1 MCLCFLEEIVNTSLI
16 SSLVLLEYISN
27 NNKLASVMHRYQSI
41 NKIAKNKNEVTL
53 FSLLLEAKVHDS
65 CAHSHV
71 NLACWHRIKKDSRR
85 GFPGQR

>member
-1 MCLCFLEEIVNTSLI
+1 
-16 SSLVLLEYISN
+16 
-27 NNKLASVMHRYQSI
+27 MHRYQSI
-41 NKIAKNKNEVTL
+41 NKIAKNINEVPPL

-71 NLACWHRIKKDSRR
+71 NLACWRRIKKDSRR